1 VATFRDIARIALWI
15 AVTGSVFVAA
25 LLTASALNIW
35 MEGAYLNPTPR
46 INSYTVGMGMVPI
59 PALAW
64 IVYVWIFRRPGGLFD
79 IALRTIISAVVVA
92 GAAYCWFMGMFMA
105 LFVG

>member
-1 VATFRDIARIALWI
+1 
-15 AVTGSVFVAA
+15 
-25 LLTASALNIW
+25 
-35 MEGAYLNPTPR
+35 
-46 INSYTVGMGMVPI
+46 MVPI

>member
-1 VATFRDIARIALWI
+1 VATARDIARIALWI
-15 AVTGSVFVAA
+15 AITGSVFAAA
-25 LLTASALNIW
+25 LLAASEHGIW

-46 INSYTVGMGMVPI
+46 INAYTVGMGMVPI

-64 IVYVWIFRRPGGLFD
+64 IVYLWIFRRPGGLFD
-79 IALRTIISAVVVA
+79 FALRTIISVVVVA